1 MKGGELFDRVLQMIR
16 KRPANRHVFT
26 FCSEIESLE
35 IPDAALFAPDVVR
48 SVAEDMA
55 SVLLGLP
62 PREDAH
68 PALVTDDIGH
78 LLASGEV
85 ATPVKVAPCTDPA
98 SARVVGK
105 RPREDAMRKHSGVL
119 TRVQS
124 ASGETTRLYMC
135 AKGTEHARADVCAL
149 TLLCNPALRLREL
162 CDEVVAFAGPA
173 NAPGLANSML
183 VLGLATQLLREI
195 QAARVRLRGH
205 TMKK

>member
-1 MKGGELFDRVLQMIR
+1 MKGGELFDWVLQMFR

-26 FCSEIESLE
+26 FCSEIESLQ
-35 IPDAALFAPDVVR
+35 IQDAALFAPDVVR

-62 PREDAH
+62 PREDTH
-68 PALVTDDIGH
+68 PALVTDGIGH

-85 ATPVKVAPCTDPA
+85 ATPVKIAPCTDPA
-98 SARVVGK
+98 AARVIGK
-105 RPREDAMRKHSGVL
+105 RPRDDAILKHSGVL

-124 ASGETTRLYMC
+124 AGGETTRLYMC

-162 CDEVVAFAGPA
+162 CDEVVAFAGSE
-173 NAPGLANSML
+173 NARGLANSML
-183 VLGLATQLLREI
+183 VLGLAAQLLREI
-195 QAARVRLRGH
+195 QAARVRLRAH